1 MDNTNQCINDNR
13 DNEKIELDNCFSKL
27 NDKIAMYALKIAE
40 NKAELDEAKI
50 SVKNADKNTK

>member
-1 MDNTNQCINDNR
+1 MDER
-13 DNEKIELDNCFSKL
+13 KPSSYKEYKHEKIELDNCFSKL